1 MVGPAVAV
9 QSSLCGISSVWIRVY
24 PWFFAFQQVP
34 SDTRCKTYLVIP
46 HMRILLLITTLLS
59 ACIAIAQ
66 DALLNERAAKE
77 AVHRIVRHSGLQP
90 DFTVL
95 ENREIPTAIAYIKDR
110 KRVIAYNPAFMA
122 RVMDSTCTNWSA
134 ISILAHELAHHLLGH
149 TLDPKEVKPGDEL
162 ACDRYSGFIL
172 HAMGAT
178 LAESLAAMDVSGNP
192 HGTEDH
198 PPKHARLEAIQQ
210 GWDESRMIAERVE
223 PEPFLVHDAFRYVVS
238 FTGDDNTYYVDMHDR
253 LVWFNNYA
261 EPIQF
266 GTLEQLS
273 SKDPKYKLTWS
284 DKVYVVDGRNTIWK
298 RTASGMQM
306 KVGIMEPY
314 ARQ

>member
-1 MVGPAVAV
+1 
-9 QSSLCGISSVWIRVY
+9 
-24 PWFFAFQQVP
+24 
-34 SDTRCKTYLVIP
+34 
-46 HMRILLLITTLLS
+46 MRLALLIPALLS
-59 ACIAIAQ
+59 VCITNGQ
-66 DALLNERAAKE
+66 DGLLNERAAKE

-95 ENREIPTAIAYIKDR
+95 ENHDIPTAIAYIKG
-110 KRVIAYNPAFMA
+110 KQRVIAYNPAFMA

-134 ISILAHELAHHLLGH
+134 ISILAHEIAHHLLGH
-149 TLDPKEVKPGDEL
+149 TLDPSNVRPGDEL

-178 LAESLAAMDVSGNP
+178 KEEALAAMDVSGNP
-192 HGTEDH
+192 HGTADH
-198 PPKHARLEAIQQ
+198 PPKHARLAAIDQ
-210 GWDESRMIAERVE
+210 GWNEARMIADRVE
-223 PEPFLVHDAFRYVVS
+223 PEPFAVNDAFRYVVS
-238 FTGDDNTYYVDMHDR
+238 FTGDVNTYYVDADNR

-266 GTLEQLS
+266 GLLELLAI
-273 SKDPKYKLTWS
+273 KDPKYQLTWS

-306 KVGIMEPY
+306 KVGRMEPY